1 MSFLDVFAIIVL
13 LVAIASAIVIFII
26 LWISRGHLARRRERP
41 WVEAVAIAGCV
52 TLLAFASPVMAA
64 ENGIGF
70 YLLGG
75 RGPMA
80 GYIPPPGVYVQNDV
94 YYYSGAADAN
104 RRFLSGGQ
112 LIADVQADLRADFLT
127 GTWVL
132 PQEVLGGNLAI
143 GVILPA
149 GRPKVTANVLFNPAE
164 FDPLARRATDDA
176 FVFGDPVATASL
188 GWHSGNWHWN
198 VTGMLNIPAGD
209 YREGEIANLAF
220 NRWAGDI
227 SGAVTWLDAESGI
240 ELSAAAGFTFNGTND
255 ATDYTTGTEFHVEWA
270 ATKALTKQLSVG
282 LVGYY
287 YDQITGDSGPGAR
300 LGSFEGQV
308 TALGGTIAYNFEL
321 GQTPVSTRLKIYREF
336 DAVNRLEGTAGYV
349 TISFP
354 LSVTK

>member
-1 MSFLDVFAIIVL
+1 MSTAADL
-13 LVAIASAIVIFII
+13 
-26 LWISRGHLARRRERP
+26 H
-41 WVEAVAIAGCV
+41 
-52 TLLAFASPVMAA
+52 AA

-80 GYIPPPGVYVQNDV
+80 GYIPPPGFYLQNDI
-94 YYYSGAADAN
+94 YFYSGKADAN

-112 LIADVQADLRADFLT
+112 LIANVRGEVRADFLT

-132 PQEVLGGNLAI
+132 PPQVLGGNLAV
-143 GVILPA
+143 GVLVPA
-149 GRPKVTANVLFNPAE
+149 GRPEVTANILLNPADA
-164 FDPLARRATDDA
+164 DPIAGKVTDDA
-176 FVFGDPVATASL
+176 FVFGDPVASVAL

-198 VTGMLNIPAGD
+198 VAGLLNIPIGD

-220 NRWAGDI
+220 HRWAGDI
-227 SGAVTWLDAESGI
+227 SAAVTWLEPTSGI
-240 ELSAAAGFTFNGTND
+240 ELSTAAGFTFNGTND
-255 ATDYTTGTEFHVEWA
+255 VTDYTTGTEFHVEWS

-287 YDQITGDSGPGAR
+287 YDQVTGDSGAGAR
-300 LGSFEGQV
+300 LGDFKGEV

-321 GQTPVSTRLKIYREF
+321 GQTPVSTRLKVYREF
-336 DAVNRLEGTAGYV
+336 DAVNRLEGTSAFITV
-349 TISFP
+349 AFP